1 MLAAAPGGRYV
12 CLMRRVLWT
21 AAALLVAAWLFSLVE
36 VVAAA
41 RRDTAAPAD
50 AIVVMGAAQYN
61 GRPSPV
67 FKARLDH
74 AAGLFKRRFAP
85 RLIVAGGVGSGDSLS
100 EAEVGRRYLLAP
112 GTDTAA
118 VVAIGTGRSTEPAL
132 RAAADWIHAR
142 GGHRVILV
150 SDGFHMLRLGLIARR
165 LDLLPLYSPARR
177 SPIASNRRLELT
189 YLLAE
194 SVKAPLA
201 FLLTR

>member
-1 MLAAAPGGRYV
+1 
-12 CLMRRVLWT
+12 MRRVLWV
-21 AAALLVAAWLFSLVE
+21 ASALLVAAWLLSLYE

-41 RRDTAAPAD
+41 RRDRAAPAD

-61 GRPSPV
+61 GHPSPV

-74 AAGLFKRRFAP
+74 AAALFREHLAP
-85 RLIVAGGVGSGDSLS
+85 RLIVAGGTGAGDTVS
-100 EAEVGRRYLLAP
+100 EAEVGRRYLLEP
-112 GTDTAA
+112 GGDSAA

-132 RAAADWIHAR
+132 RAAAAWIRER

-150 SDGFHMLRLGLIARR
+150 SDGFHMLRLSLIAER
-165 LDLLPLYSPARR
+165 LGLQPLPSPARA
-177 SPIASNRRLELT
+177 SPIAANRRLEIT

>member
-1 MLAAAPGGRYV
+1 
-12 CLMRRVLWT
+12 MRRVLWA
-21 AAALLVAAWLFSLVE
+21 AAALLAAAWVFSLIEV
-36 VVAAA
+36 VVAA
-41 RRDTAAPAD
+41 RREEAAPAD

-74 AAGLFKRRFAP
+74 AAELFRRRLAP
-85 RLIVAGGVGSGDSLS
+85 RMIVAGGIGSGVAVR
-100 EAEVGRRYLLAP
+100 EADVGRRYLLAP
-112 GTDTAA
+112 GMDTAA

-132 RAAADWIHAR
+132 RAAAAWIRSH

-150 SDGFHMLRLGLIARR
+150 SDGFHMLRLCLIARR
-165 LDLLPLYSPARR
+165 LGLLPLASPARS
-177 SPIASNRRLELT
+177 SPIASNRRLEFT

-194 SVKAPLA
+194 SVKAPIA

>member
-1 MLAAAPGGRYV
+1 
-12 CLMRRVLWT
+12 MRRVLWT
-21 AAALLVAAWLFSLVE
+21 GAALLLAAWILSLVE
-36 VVAAA
+36 VVIAA
-41 RRDTAAPAD
+41 RREAAAPAD

-74 AAGLFKRRFAP
+74 AAALYRLRLAP
-85 RLIVAGGVGSGDSLS
+85 RLVVAGGTGSGDTVS
-100 EAEVGRRYLLAP
+100 EATVGRRYLLGP
-112 GTDTAA
+112 GVDSAA
-118 VVAIGTGRSTEPAL
+118 VVAIGTGRSTETSL
-132 RAAADWIHAR
+132 RATADWILAR

-150 SDGFHMLRLGLIARR
+150 SDGFHMLRLCLIARR
-165 LDLLPLYSPARR
+165 LGLLPLGSPARA

-194 SVKAPLA
+194 SVKAPIA

>member
-1 MLAAAPGGRYV
+1 
-12 CLMRRVLWT
+12 MRRVLWV
-21 AAALLVAAWLFSLVE
+21 ASALLVAAWLLSLYE

-41 RRDTAAPAD
+41 RRDRAAPAD

-61 GRPSPV
+61 GHPSPV

-74 AAGLFKRRFAP
+74 AAALFRKHLAP
-85 RLIVAGGVGSGDSLS
+85 RLIVAGGTGAGDTVS
-100 EAEVGRRYLLAP
+100 EAEVGRRYLLEP
-112 GTDTAA
+112 GGDSAA

-132 RAAADWIHAR
+132 RAAAAWIRER

-150 SDGFHMLRLGLIARR
+150 SDGFHMLRLSLIAER
-165 LDLLPLYSPARR
+165 LGLQPLPSPARA
-177 SPIASNRRLELT
+177 SPIAANRRLEIT

>member
-1 MLAAAPGGRYV
+1 
-12 CLMRRVLWT
+12 MRRVLWV
-21 AAALLVAAWLFSLVE
+21 ASALLVAAWLLSLYE

-41 RRDTAAPAD
+41 RRDRAAPAD

-61 GRPSPV
+61 GHPSPV

-74 AAGLFKRRFAP
+74 AAALFREHLAP
-85 RLIVAGGVGSGDSLS
+85 RLIVAGGTGAGDTVS
-100 EAEVGRRYLLAP
+100 EAEVGRRYLLEP
-112 GTDTAA
+112 GGDSAA

-132 RAAADWIHAR
+132 RAAAAWIRER

-150 SDGFHMLRLGLIARR
+150 SDGFHMLRLSLIADR
-165 LDLLPLYSPARR
+165 LGLQPLPSPARA
-177 SPIASNRRLELT
+177 SPIAANRRLEIT

>member
-1 MLAAAPGGRYV
+1 
-12 CLMRRVLWT
+12 MRRVLWT
-21 AAALLVAAWLFSLVE
+21 AAALLVAAWIFSLVE
-36 VVAAA
+36 VVVAA
-41 RRDTAAPAD
+41 RREGAAPAD

-74 AAGLFKRRFAP
+74 AADLFRQRLAP
-85 RLIVAGGVGSGDSLS
+85 RVIVAGGTGSGDVMS
-100 EAEVGRRYLLAP
+100 EAAVGRRYLLTP

-132 RAAADWIHAR
+132 RAAAAWIRER

-150 SDGFHMLRLGLIARR
+150 SDDFHMLRLGLIARR
-165 LDLLPLYSPARR
+165 LGLLPLGSPART
-177 SPIASNRRLELT
+177 SPIAANRRLEIT

>member
-1 MLAAAPGGRYV
+1 
-12 CLMRRVLWT
+12 MRRALWA
-21 AAALLVAAWLFSLVE
+21 AAALVAAAWAFSLIE

-41 RRDTAAPAD
+41 RREEAAPAD

-74 AAGLFKRRFAP
+74 AAALFRRHLAP
-85 RLIVAGGVGSGDSLS
+85 RLVVAGGVGSADTVS
-100 EAEVGRRYLLAP
+100 EADVGRRYLLLLAA
-112 GTDTAA
+112 GRDTAA
-118 VVAIGTGRSTEPAL
+118 VVAIGTGRSTEPSL
-132 RAAADWIHAR
+132 RAAAEWIQAH

-150 SDGFHMLRLGLIARR
+150 SDGFHMLRLGIIARR
-165 LDLLPLYSPARR
+165 LDLLPLYSPARG
-177 SPIASNRRLELT
+177 SPIAANRRREIT

-194 SVKAPLA
+194 SVKAPLT

>member
-1 MLAAAPGGRYV
+1 
-12 CLMRRVLWT
+12 MRRVLWT
-21 AAALLVAAWLFSLVE
+21 AAALLVAAWMFSLIE

-41 RRDTAAPAD
+41 RRDRAAPAD

-74 AAGLFKRRFAP
+74 AVRLFREHLAA
-85 RLIVAGGVGSGDSLS
+85 RLIVAGGVGSGDTVS
-100 EAEVGRRYLLAP
+100 EADVGRRYLLEP
-112 GTDTAA
+112 GGDSAA
-118 VVAIGTGRSTEPAL
+118 VIAIGTGRSTEPAL
-132 RAAADWIHAR
+132 RAAADWIRAR

-150 SDGFHMLRLGLIARR
+150 SDGFHMLRLSLIARR
-165 LDLLPLYSPARR
+165 LGLEPLPSPART
-177 SPIASNRRLELT
+177 SPIASNRRLEIT
-189 YLLAE
+189 YLIAE

>member
-1 MLAAAPGGRYV
+1 
-12 CLMRRVLWT
+12 MRRVLWT
-21 AAALLVAAWLFSLVE
+21 AAALLVAAWIFSLLE

-74 AAGLFKRRFAP
+74 AAALLRRHFAP
-85 RLIVAGGVGSGDSLS
+85 RIIVAGGVGSGDSVS
-100 EAEVGRRYLLAP
+100 EAAVGRRYLLGP

-132 RAAADWIHAR
+132 SAAADWIHAH

-165 LDLLPLYSPARR
+165 LDLLPLYSPDRG
-177 SPIASNRRLELT
+177 SPIVSNRRLEIT